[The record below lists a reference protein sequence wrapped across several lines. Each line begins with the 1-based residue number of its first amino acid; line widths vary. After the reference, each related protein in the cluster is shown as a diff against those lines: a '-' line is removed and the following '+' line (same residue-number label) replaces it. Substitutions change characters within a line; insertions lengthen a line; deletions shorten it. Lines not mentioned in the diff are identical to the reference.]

1 MERAFIPWQ
10 ESYMLGIQDIDF
22 QHHYF
27 LNLINRLIADLRQH
41 EDPSVVTSLVSELNA
56 YARFH
61 FISEENM
68 MLRAGYPR
76 IDEHKLHHRQLLDQL
91 SLKQLRLDVRQSE
104 EALNEI
110 IDFLVDWFVHHS
122 NSEDRQFADYLR
134 EHAAVPPSN
143 IPKFTAST

>member
-1 MERAFIPWQ
+1 MERAHITWQ
-10 ESYMLGIQDIDF
+10 DSYVLGIQDIDF

-27 LNLINRLIADLRQH
+27 LNLINRLIDDLRQH
-41 EDPSVVTSLVSELNA
+41 GDPTVQGALVSELNA

-91 SLKQLRLDVRQSE
+91 SLKQLQLEVRHSE
-104 EALNEI
+104 ESLNEI

-122 NSEDRQFADYLR
+122 NSEDRLFADYLR
-134 EHAAVPPSN
+134 EHDAVPAAN
-143 IPKFTAST
+143 IPTVS